1 MLGQKTQDRDR
12 RWFCRHTHAAQFGV
26 TTMSAGQM
34 VWEKLSLKGREVGLS
49 IQSQCDSINRKS
61 GTFQKLSNLNSLNR
75 SSQHTKELLLC
86 SNATNKRDSYT
97 TVCASLFFCVFVSSL
112 T

>member
-34 VWEKLSLKGREVGLS
+34 VWGKFSLKGREVGLS

-61 GTFQKLSNLNSLNR
+61 GTFQKIKFQQS
-75 SSQHTKELLLC
+75 E
-86 SNATNKRDSYT
+86 
-97 TVCASLFFCVFVSSL
+97 
-112 T
+112 